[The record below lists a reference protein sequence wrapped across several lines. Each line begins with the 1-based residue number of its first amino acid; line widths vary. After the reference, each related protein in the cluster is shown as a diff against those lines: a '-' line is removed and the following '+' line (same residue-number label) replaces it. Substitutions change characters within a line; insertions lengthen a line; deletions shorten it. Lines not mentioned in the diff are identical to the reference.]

1 VNEYNPI
8 VRVWLEARP
17 SGFVVDRVFN
27 IETTFEEVFM
37 DNPSFKPNREMFT
50 EALKSYG
57 CFSPCDGI
65 TIELCT

>member
-1 VNEYNPI
+1 MNEYNP
-8 VRVWLEARP
+8 VVNVWVENRA
-17 SGFVVDRVFN
+17 GFAVDRMFRV
-27 IETTFEEVFM
+27 ETTFEEVFM